1 MQSKDTQDSSRFRGA
16 IAWMARNPVA
26 ANLLMVMVLAGGV
39 IGLTRVKQEV
49 FPEFDL
55 DMVQVQ
61 VAYLGASPEEVEQG
75 IVLAVEEAVRGLD
88 GVKRVT
94 STSSEGMGAV
104 TVELLISADPETV
117 LADAKAA
124 VDRITSFPEEAE
136 KPEVSA
142 LAFEIEVISLII
154 SGDQSPQ
161 TLQAIAERAREDL
174 LALDDVTK
182 VRVSG
187 VRPLEVSIE
196 VPREAL
202 ESHGLTLDEVARH
215 VTAASLELPGGG
227 IETDGGELLVRV
239 DDRREAGHEF
249 GDVVL
254 RSGAGGAAVRLAD
267 IATITDG
274 YADTDQAV
282 FFEGKPAV
290 QVTAYRVGEETPMQ
304 VAGAVRDY
312 AETLRGELPAAVS
325 LDIWADD
332 SQLLRGRIDL
342 LVGNARIGLFLVVL
356 ILALFLNLRLAFW
369 VSMGIPISFLGAF
382 FFMSGFDLSVNMVT
396 LFAFI
401 VTLGLVVDDAIVV
414 GENIFEKRREG
425 MEGLDA
431 AVAGAREMV
440 VPVSFAI
447 LTSIAAFAPMF
458 FVPGINGKV
467 FSLIP
472 AVVVLVL
479 LFSWLESFL
488 ILPAHLAHSSEKGA
502 RTRVGRAVERVQ
514 GTVARG
520 LAWHTEHVY
529 RPALELALRFRYA
542 AIATAIA
549 LFIITIGAL
558 ASGVVPFAFFPK
570 LEGDLISVSARL
582 PYGSPVERTEAVQ
595 LELERAA
602 QTTIADMG
610 VRDDVR
616 GVFTRLGEGPLQRG
630 PRAVGGHL
638 VTVEVEL
645 VASEER
651 EFTSAAFADAW
662 SDEVAE
668 LTDVESL
675 VFNAS
680 TGPGSGAAVDVRLS
694 HPDTAVLAT
703 ASTELTATLLSF
715 EDLINVNNSYSSG
728 KPQLDFSLRPEAHEL
743 GLTSSEVARQLRSAF
758 FGAEALR
765 EQRGRNEVKVMARL
779 PEAQRGSEFDLEQ
792 LRIKTPAGGYVPL
805 AYVAS
810 FERGRAPTA
819 VFREDGRRNVN
830 VSAELG
836 SGVKSSRDV
845 LTSLDSDVFP
855 ALRERFSGLEV
866 ELVGEQREQG
876 EVFAALG
883 GGYLLA
889 LLAMYG
895 LLAVPFRSYAQPLI
909 IMSAI
914 PFGLVGAVAGHLVMG
929 YELSVISIFGIVAL
943 SGVVVNDSLVLIDT
957 VNRRRREGATAH
969 EAVVF
974 AGQRRF
980 RPILLTSLTTFFGLA
995 PMIFETSVQARFLI
1009 PMAISLGFGI
1019 LFATVLVLA
1028 IVPSLYMALED
1039 AKELVDRIRRILRK
1053 DEIAREPSPTDIRE
1067 VAA

>member
-1 MQSKDTQDSSRFRGA
+1 MQPTSEKSGSRFRGA

-26 ANLLMVMVLAGGV
+26 ANLLMVMILAGGV

-55 DMVQVQ
+55 DLVQVR
-61 VAYLGASPEEVEQG
+61 VSYPGASPEEVEQG

-88 GVKRVT
+88 GVKRVS
-94 STSSEGMGAV
+94 STSSEGLGAV
-104 TVELLISADPETV
+104 TLELLISADPETM

-136 KPEVSA
+136 KPEVSS
-142 LAFEIEVISLII
+142 LAFELEVISLVI

-161 TLQAIAERAREDL
+161 TLQAIGERAREDL
-174 LALDDVTK
+174 LALDDVT
-182 VRVSG
+182 RVEISG

-202 ESHGLTLDEVARH
+202 ESHGLTLDEVARQ

-227 IETDGGELLVRV
+227 IETEGGELLVRV
-239 DDRREAGHEF
+239 DDRREQGHLF

-282 FFEGKPAV
+282 YFEGRPAV
-290 QVTAYRVGEETPMQ
+290 QVTAYRVGDETPMQ

-312 AETLRGELPAAVS
+312 GERLRAELPANVA

-356 ILALFLNLRLAFW
+356 VLALFLNLRLAFW
-369 VSMGIPISFLGAF
+369 VSLGIPISFLGAF

-414 GENIFEKRREG
+414 GENIHEKRRGG
-425 MEGLDA
+425 MEGIDA
-431 AVAGAREMV
+431 AVAGAKEMV

-447 LTSIAAFAPMF
+447 LTSVAAFAPMF
-458 FVPGINGKV
+458 FVPGINGKI

-488 ILPAHLAHSSEKGA
+488 ILPAHLAHGSERGA
-502 RTRVGRAVERVQ
+502 RTRIGRGIERVQ
-514 GTVARG
+514 GAVA
-520 LAWHTEHVY
+520 LALSWQITHVY
-529 RPALELALRFRYA
+529 RPTLEFVLRLRYA
-542 AIATAIA
+542 AIAAAFA
-549 LFIITIGAL
+549 LFIITIGGL
-558 ASGVVPFAFFPK
+558 VGGVVPFSFFPK
-570 LEGDLISVSARL
+570 LEGDLVAASARL
-582 PYGSPVERTEAVQ
+582 PYGAPVARTEVVQ
-595 LELERAA
+595 RELERAVQA
-602 QTTIADMG
+602 TIAELDG
-610 VRDDVR
+610 RAAVR
-616 GVFTRLGEGPLQRG
+616 GVFSRLGEGPAQRG
-630 PRAVGGHL
+630 PREVGGHL

-645 VASEER
+645 VPTEER
-651 EFTSAAFADAW
+651 TFTSAAFADAW
-662 SDEVAE
+662 AAEVAD
-668 LTDVESL
+668 LADVESL
-675 VFNAS
+675 AFNAS

-694 HPDTAVLAT
+694 HPSTAVLAG
-703 ASTELTATLLSF
+703 ASAELAGTLSSYD
-715 EDLINVNNSYSSG
+715 DLINVNNSYSSG

-765 EQRGRNEVKVMARL
+765 EQRGRNEIKVMARL

-819 VFREDGRRNVN
+819 IFREDGRRNVN

-836 SGVKSSRDV
+836 TGVESSRDV
-845 LTSLDSDVFP
+845 LTALASDVFP
-855 ALRERFSGLEV
+855 PLRERYPGLAV

-876 EVFAALG
+876 EVFKALG
-883 GGYLLA
+883 LGYLMA

-914 PFGLVGAVAGHLVMG
+914 PLGLVGAVAGHLVMG
-929 YELSVISIFGIVAL
+929 YGLSVISIFGIVAL
-943 SGVVVNDSLVLIDT
+943 SGVVVNDALVLIDT

-969 EAVVF
+969 DAIVW

-1009 PMAISLGFGI
+1009 PMAISLGFGV
-1019 LFATVLVLA
+1019 LFATFLVLLV
-1028 IVPSLYMALED
+1028 VPSLYMALED
-1039 AKELVDRIRRILRK
+1039 AKELLSRLRRRP
-1053 DEIAREPSPTDIRE
+1053 ASQPTTRTGPTDVRE

>member
-1 MQSKDTQDSSRFRGA
+1 MQTKDTQGSKYRGA

-55 DMVQVQ
+55 DLVQVS
-61 VAYLGASPEEVEQG
+61 VAYPGASPEEVEQG
-75 IVLAVEEAVRGLD
+75 IVLAVEEAVRGID
-88 GVKRVT
+88 GVKRVV
-94 STSSEGMGAV
+94 STSNEGLGLV
-104 TVELLISADPETV
+104 TAELLISADPETV

-136 KPEVSA
+136 KPEVSS
-142 LAFEIEVISLII
+142 LAIEIQVISLII
-154 SGDQSPQ
+154 SGDQSMQ
-161 TLQAIAERAREDL
+161 TLQGIAERAREDL
-174 LALDDVTK
+174 LALDDVTR
-182 VRVSG
+182 VEVSG
-187 VRPLEVSIE
+187 VRPLEVSLE

-202 ESHGLTLDEVARH
+202 EAHGLTLDEVARQ

-227 IETDGGELLVRV
+227 LDTAGGELLVRM
-239 DDRREAGHEF
+239 DDRREQAHEF

-254 RSGAGGAAVRLAD
+254 RSGANGAAVRLAD

-282 FFEGKPAV
+282 FFEGQPAV
-290 QVTAYRVGEETPMQ
+290 QVTAYRVGDETPMQ
-304 VAGAVRDY
+304 VAGAVREY
-312 AETLRGELPAAVS
+312 AETLRGELPASVS

-356 ILALFLNLRLAFW
+356 VLALFLNLRLAFW
-369 VSMGIPISFLGAF
+369 VSLGIPISFLGAF
-382 FFMSGFDLSVNMVT
+382 FFMSGFDLSVNMIT

-414 GENIFEKRREG
+414 GENVFEKRRKG
-425 MEGLDA
+425 MKGVDA

-447 LTSIAAFAPMF
+447 LTSVAAFAPMF
-458 FVPGINGKV
+458 FVPGVNGKV

-488 ILPAHLAHSSEKGA
+488 ILPAHLAHSRDEAPRS
-502 RTRVGRAVERVQ
+502 RIGRAVARVQ
-514 GTVARG
+514 GAVARG
-520 LAWHTEHVY
+520 LAWHTQRVY
-529 RPALELALRFRYA
+529 RPALEFALRFRYA
-542 AIATAIA
+542 AISIAVA
-549 LFIITIGAL
+549 LFIVTVGAL
-558 ASGVVPFAFFPK
+558 VSGVVPFTFFPK
-570 LEGDLISVSARL
+570 LEGDLISVAARL
-582 PYGSPVERTEAVQ
+582 PYGSPVERSQAVQ
-595 LELERAA
+595 LELERAVQA
-602 QTTIADMG
+602 TIADMDA
-610 VRDDVR
+610 REDVR

-630 PRAVGGHL
+630 PREVGGHL

-645 VASEER
+645 VPSEER
-651 EFTSAAFADAW
+651 EFTTAAFADAW

-694 HPDTAVLAT
+694 HPDTAVLAA
-703 ASTELTATLLSF
+703 ASTELTATLFSY
-715 EDLINVNNSYSSG
+715 EDLINVTNSYSSG
-728 KPQLDFSLRPEAHEL
+728 KPQLDFSLLPEAHEL
-743 GLTSSEVARQLRSAF
+743 GLNSGEVARQLRSAF

-765 EQRGRNEVKVMARL
+765 EQRGRNEIKVMARL
-779 PEAQRGSEFDLEQ
+779 PEDQRGSEFDLQ
-792 LRIKTPAGGYVPL
+792 QMRIRTPSGGYVPL

-819 VFREDGRRNVN
+819 IFREDGRRNVN
-830 VSAELG
+830 VSAELAT
-836 SGVKSSRDV
+836 GVKSSRDV
-845 LTSLDSDVFP
+845 LTSLDDEVFP
-855 ALRERFSGLEV
+855 DLREAYPGVAV

-914 PFGLVGAVAGHLVMG
+914 PFGLVGAVAGHVLMG

-1019 LFATVLVLA
+1019 LFATFLVLA
-1028 IVPSLYMALED
+1028 IVPSLYMVLED
-1039 AKELVDRIRRILRK
+1039 VKGLAARIRRPRT
-1053 DEIAREPSPTDIRE
+1053 EGEAVVAEPRPDVRE

>member
-1 MQSKDTQDSSRFRGA
+1 MQSSNATQSGGYRGA

-39 IGLTRVKQEV
+39 IGLTQVKQEV
-49 FPEFDL
+49 FPEFEL
-55 DMVQVQ
+55 DMVQVR
-61 VAYLGASPEEVEQG
+61 VVYPGASPEEVEQG
-75 IVLAVEEAVRGLD
+75 IVLAVEEAVRGID
-88 GVKRVT
+88 GVKRVL
-94 STSSEGMGAV
+94 STSSEGVGLV

-124 VDRITSFPEEAE
+124 VDRITSFPAEAE
-136 KPEVSA
+136 KPEVSS
-142 LAFEIEVISLII
+142 LAFQLEVISLII

-161 TLQAIAERAREDL
+161 TLQAVGERARTDL

-182 VRVSG
+182 VEMFG
-187 VRPLEVSIE
+187 VRPLEVAIE
-196 VPREAL
+196 VPREEL
-202 ESHGLTLDEVARH
+202 ESHGLTLDEVARQ
-215 VTAASLELPGGG
+215 VTAASLELPGGD
-227 IETDGGELLVRV
+227 IDTRGGEVLVRV
-239 DDRREAGHEF
+239 DDRRVAGHEF

-267 IATITDG
+267 IATLTDG
-274 YADTDQAV
+274 YAETDQAV
-282 FFEGKPAV
+282 YFEGKPAV
-290 QVTAYRVGEETPMQ
+290 QVTAYRVGDETPMQ
-304 VAGAVRDY
+304 VAGAVRGY
-312 AETLRGELPAAVS
+312 AETLRAELPANVG
-325 LDIWADD
+325 LDVWADD

-342 LVGNARIGLFLVVL
+342 LLDNARIGLFLVVL

-369 VSMGIPISFLGAF
+369 VSLGIPISFLGAF
-382 FFMSGFDLSVNMVT
+382 FFMDGFDLSVNMVT

-414 GENIFEKRREG
+414 GENIHEKRRQG
-425 MEGLDA
+425 MKGVDA
-431 AVAGAREMV
+431 AVAGAKEMV

-447 LTSIAAFAPMF
+447 LTSVAAFAPMF

-488 ILPAHLAHSSEKGA
+488 ILPAHLAHSSEGGA
-502 RTRVGRAVERVQ
+502 RTRIGRLAERVQ
-514 GTVARG
+514 GAVARA
-520 LAWHTEHVY
+520 LAWHIARVY
-529 RPALELALRFRYA
+529 RPALEQILRFRYA
-542 AIATAIA
+542 AIATAVA
-549 LFIITIGAL
+549 LFIVTLGAL
-558 ASGVVPFAFFPK
+558 IGGVVPFSFFPK
-570 LEGDLISVSARL
+570 LEGDLISASARL
-582 PYGSPVERTEAVQ
+582 PYGSPVERTVAVQ
-595 LELERAA
+595 HELERSVQA
-602 QTTIADMG
+602 TIASMH
-610 VRDDVR
+610 VREDVR

-630 PRAVGGHL
+630 PRDTGGHL

-645 VASEER
+645 VPTEER
-651 EFTSAAFADAW
+651 DFTSAEFSDAW
-662 SDEVAE
+662 SGEMAE
-668 LTDVESL
+668 LTAVESL
-675 VFNAS
+675 IFNAS

-694 HPDTAVLAT
+694 HPDTVVLAA
-703 ASTELTATLLSF
+703 ASAELTTTLRSYD
-715 EDLINVNNSYSSG
+715 DLINVNNSHSSG
-728 KPQLDFSLRPEAHEL
+728 KPQLDFSLRSEAHEL
-743 GLTSSEVARQLRSAF
+743 GLTSSDVARQLRSAF

-765 EQRGRNEVKVMARL
+765 EQRGRNEIKVMARL
-779 PEAQRGSEFDLEQ
+779 PDDQRGSEFDLER
-792 LRIKTPAGGYVPL
+792 LRIRTPAGGFVPL
-805 AYVAS
+805 SYVADA
-810 FERGRAPTA
+810 ERGRAPTA
-819 VFREDGRRNVN
+819 IFREDGRRNVN

-836 SGVKSSRDV
+836 AGVKSSRDV
-845 LTSLDSDVFP
+845 LTSLDGDVFP
-855 ALRERFSGLEV
+855 PLRERYPGLEV
-866 ELVGEQREQG
+866 DLVGEQREQG

-914 PFGLVGAVAGHLVMG
+914 PFGLVGAVAGHVVMG

-957 VNRRRREGATAH
+957 VNRRRREGASALD
-969 EAVVF
+969 AVMF

-1019 LFATVLVLA
+1019 LFATFLVLG

-1039 AKELVDRIRRILRK
+1039 VKGLVARLRRSQVP
-1053 DEIAREPSPTDIRE
+1053 APATPASPTDVRE